1 MAGGARN
8 QFRNGPGGR
17 QPARRP
23 CASSRTA
30 NLRCTS
36 GFSPSATGT
45 ASPPPASSPPGALQ
59 ATWTAASRSA
69 PPCGPSSPLQNLP
82 RLARLGAWYTA
93 LQLCDPPCFRCG
105 ACVFFEEAFVEQHS
119 YLTTPSDDEKF
130 ERIATENARLL
141 QDHLD
146 SCMRDSALFGQPE
159 ILDRLPPSHYY
170 WTRRDVNARWFSHPC
185 HGPSLPTE
193 AAAVLARQLVAEA
206 RDLVRKYGESGRG
219 LLTITAA
226 PSDTDVVNEIPVPGR
241 RIDTEFGPVFYWT
254 WGELNSLRCGHALV
268 FHTCTFP
275 KR

>member
-1 MAGGARN
+1 M
-8 QFRNGPGGR
+8 
-17 QPARRP
+17 
-23 CASSRTA
+23 
-30 NLRCTS
+30 
-36 GFSPSATGT
+36 
-45 ASPPPASSPPGALQ
+45 
-59 ATWTAASRSA
+59 
-69 PPCGPSSPLQNLP
+69 
-82 RLARLGAWYTA
+82 
-93 LQLCDPPCFRCG
+93 
-105 ACVFFEEAFVEQHS
+105 EQHS

-170 WTRRDVNARWFSHPC
+170 WTRRDVNTRWFSHPY

-254 WGELNSLRCGHALV
+254 WGDLNSLRCGHALV